1 MRFLI
6 TLLFALLLQNI
17 KSAVPQAFTYQVIV
31 IDQNGYVIK
40 NRSVNFRSTITGGS
54 ANGPIV
60 YAETQKVTTS
70 PLGEAVV
77 PIGNGIVFSGSF
89 ADIRWAE
96 DDYFLKL
103 EVDPR
108 GGTAF
113 IPSANTRLEAVPYAL
128 HTVDAD
134 NATSGG
140 DASVAN
146 ETIGTLMLSGS
157 QLTIGEGTSATSA
170 ELTAVADQPL
180 VLTPAGSISISG
192 SYPAYTIKA
201 NNEPAGLTPGEG
213 ITVAGLAIVN
223 SADLSVSDEL
233 QELHLKGDT
242 LSISGGN
249 SVIISQSLPSGVADF
264 NPVNEIQFLS
274 FDGDS
279 LALSESNNILFQRP
293 GASNYISGAGIDF
306 TDDELSNTAPYS
318 PLNLLAGAGIAIQ
331 TTESGQEISSTLS
344 VPATNQ
350 PVPIEFQ
357 GHTLFL
363 YPVANTLYGTRWG
376 DTSIYCG
383 ATSPTDGKLNTQLI
397 VSAHG
402 SIKSAA
408 KICDDLV
415 GYGFSDW
422 YLPSRLELNAIHE
435 QSYLSAALNY
445 STSYFSSTEYSK
457 KEAYRLGMNYGNNEY
472 GPKLENIQVHCVRRD
487 Y

>member
-1 MRFLI
+1 MRYLAI
-6 TLLFALLLQNI
+6 LLFALLLQNL

-40 NRSVNFRSTITGGS
+40 NRTVNFRSTITSGS
-54 ANGPIV
+54 ANGPVV

-70 PLGEAVV
+70 PLGEAIV
-77 PIGNGIVFSGSF
+77 PIGNGILVNGSF
-89 ADIRWAE
+89 NNIQWSE
-96 DDYFLKL
+96 DEFYLKL

-128 HTVDAD
+128 HTIDAD

-140 DASVAN
+140 DASVTN
-146 ETIGTLMLSGS
+146 ESISAHTLSGNNLIITEGPS
-157 QLTIGEGTSATSA
+157 VAIADLTGI
-170 ELTAVADQPL
+170 ADQPI
-180 VLTPAGSISISG
+180 VLIPAGAISITG
-192 SYPAYTIKA
+192 TYPNFILSA

-213 ITVAGLAIVN
+213 ISVTQSAIVN
-223 SADLSVSDEL
+223 IADLSNANEL
-233 QELHLKGDT
+233 QSLYLQGDT
-242 LSISGGN
+242 LSISEGNNVILIQTLSTEPSDLNPDNELQTLSFEGDNLCLSKAN
-249 SVIISQSLPSGVADF
+249 SVAF
-264 NPVNEIQFLS
+264 T
-274 FDGDS
+274 
-279 LALSESNNILFQRP
+279 RP
-293 GASNYISGAGIDF
+293 GANNYSAGTGILISE
-306 TDDELSNTAPYS
+306 DELSNITPYT
-318 PLNLLAGAGIAIQ
+318 PLNLQAGAGITIL
-331 TTESGQEISSTLS
+331 TTESGQEISGTLS

-376 DTSIYCG
+376 DTSIFCG
-383 ATSPTDGKLNTQLI
+383 ATSPVDGKLNTQLI
-397 VSAHG
+397 VAAHG

-445 STSYFSSTEYSK
+445 STSYYSSTEYSK
-457 KEAYRLGMNYGNNEY
+457 REVYRLGMNYGNNEY